1 MYELIILFFVVLHF
15 KFNFLKKVKNIKNL
29 ANESASRT
37 GRDVGQVGQVR
48 QVRLRELWGERIGER
63 RVNDIYFL

>member
-1 MYELIILFFVVLHF
+1 MSG
-15 KFNFLKKVKNIKNL
+15 
-29 ANESASRT
+29 SASRT

-48 QVRLRELWGERIGER
+48 LRGLWGERIGER

>member
-1 MYELIILFFVVLHF
+1 M
-15 KFNFLKKVKNIKNL
+15 KNIKNL

-48 QVRLRELWGERIGER
+48 RVGVRAAQAEMWAGGIDGAGGMRGLWGERIGER

>member
-1 MYELIILFFVVLHF
+1 MYELITLFFVVLHF
-15 KFNFLKKVKNIKNL
+15 KFNFYIKVKNVRNF
-29 ANESASRT
+29 ASGSASRT

-48 QVRLRELWGERIGER
+48 QVRLRELWGERIGEQ